1 VHHAG
6 GSTQVV
12 VNQQQNGGEWV
23 PLGTYGFAQD
33 LNHGVVLTD
42 QADGMVVADEMRF
55 EVSDVAAFT
64 YYLQPD
70 HLDTPRVA
78 TDGALAIR
86 WRWDA
91 SDPFGSLPPT
101 SVANGIE
108 LQDRFPGQVR
118 ERNVTT
124 GLHYNYFRDYDPSI
138 GRYIQS
144 DPIGLEGGINTYSY
158 VGGNP
163 TANVDPFG
171 LEVTGQ
177 WIHSPSV
184 SGGGVGITGMGPT
197 LGWRWLPPRVLITQ
211 VGLEGYGRLRYEIEC
226 TDNDACGPTRKWKI
240 HGDRMLYT
248 PTHQQSFGPNVI
260 PHWWINLPLTALG
273 GYLDY
278 REAGRAVSASMA
290 SIIAGIASDP
300 TTYCLISVA
309 RGGRPQ

>member
-1 VHHAG
+1 VYVRWGAGSGHATNATHTVHHAG

-124 GLHYNYFRDYDPSI
+124 GLHYNYFRDYDPAI

-144 DPIGLEGGINTYSY
+144 DPIGLQGGINTYAY
-158 VGGNP
+158 VGSNP
-163 TANVDPFG
+163 LSRIDPLGLDWGICCANKPNRPTSDDEDRAGATGDFSRNYLHMQYANTIDADKYCHCKANCEAAQRGPAGYQRAQTLSDLREASDLRRGKAHDSYADP
-171 LEVTGQ
+171 
-177 WIHSPSV
+177 WANS
-184 SGGGVGITGMGPT
+184 
-197 LGWRWLPPRVLITQ
+197 
-211 VGLEGYGRLRYEIEC
+211 YGREFGKQ
-226 TDNDACGPTRKWKI
+226 DPCGDCRVVCSVFRPK
-240 HGDRMLYT
+240 GL
-248 PTHQQSFGPNVI
+248 
-260 PHWWINLPLTALG
+260 
-273 GYLDY
+273 
-278 REAGRAVSASMA
+278 SA
-290 SIIAGIASDP
+290 
-300 TTYCLISVA
+300 
-309 RGGRPQ
+309 RF